1 MTTLRSI
8 RTARP
13 DESAPSRGERAAVN
27 ERSARV
33 WPSVHGRLV
42 PWGVLALA
50 TALTGCVVRSSSTG
64 NQNNNPPPDGPDLP
78 LEVSIDTN
86 ETLWVE
92 PGEGAGLFVEYFE
105 GGEYRITFACDT
117 NFSGIGC
124 DWEGY
129 VSVEQGADVTTIFE
143 DGLEGSDRLYV
154 SDGVVDF
161 DIGVTTDLDSF
172 SLVTQPGTVLRLE
185 AYLDG
190 VSQPQFVFWRGDGV
204 IHTGAPT
211 NPVDFVPTEP

>member
-1 MTTLRSI
+1 MTTHASDRS
-8 RTARP
+8 ARLVA
-13 DESAPSRGERAAVN
+13 SAPREPTRAVN

-33 WPSVHGRLV
+33 WPLVHARLV
-42 PWGVLALA
+42 GLGALTLVA
-50 TALTGCVVRSSSTG
+50 ALGTGCVVRSTASG
-64 NQNNNPPPDGPDLP
+64 NQSNPPPDGPDLP
-78 LEVSIDTN
+78 LEVGIDTN

-117 NFSGIGC
+117 NLSGIGC

-129 VSVEQGADVTTIFE
+129 VSVEQGADVTGILEE
-143 DGLEGSDRLYV
+143 DLEGSDRLYV

-172 SLVTQPGTVLRLE
+172 TVLTQPGTVLRLE

-211 NPVDFVPTEP
+211 NPVDFVPSSP